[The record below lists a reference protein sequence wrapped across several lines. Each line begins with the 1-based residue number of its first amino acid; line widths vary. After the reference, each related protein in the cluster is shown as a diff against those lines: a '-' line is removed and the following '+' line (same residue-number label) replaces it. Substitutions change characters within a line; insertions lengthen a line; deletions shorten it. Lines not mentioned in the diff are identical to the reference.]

1 MRVGGLDIPLPVNV
15 LIVVVVVVVM
25 VDMVVVVV
33 AAIRPQFVS
42 SSPLS
47 QSSVPSHIQFGNM
60 QLLCKVE
67 VQKQKD

>member
-25 VDMVVVVV
+25 VVVVV
-33 AAIRPQFVS
+33 AAIRTQFVS